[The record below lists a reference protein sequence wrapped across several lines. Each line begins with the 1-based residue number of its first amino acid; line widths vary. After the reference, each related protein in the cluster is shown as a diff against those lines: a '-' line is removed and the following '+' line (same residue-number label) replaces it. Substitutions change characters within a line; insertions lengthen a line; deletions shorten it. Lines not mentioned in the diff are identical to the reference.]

1 MFRKISR
8 LLCGG
13 WPTGDSRAQGSDGA
27 GDGEGEDD
35 WEMLGRPAV
44 CGAGKLCRK
53 GGILPMRDSPE
64 DENVGDRTWSSW
76 ERLRP
81 VWDLG
86 V

>member
-1 MFRKISR
+1 
-8 LLCGG
+8 
-13 WPTGDSRAQGSDGA
+13 
-27 GDGEGEDD
+27 
-35 WEMLGRPAV
+35 MLGRPAV

-64 DENVGDRTWSSW
+64 DENVGDRTWGSW